1 MNESLNPVIS
11 SKKSSKRCESRKSP
25 AIERYDNTAPA
36 LMRLSGN
43 KAEWIMKVRAKESS
57 SFPLKTVFNKR
68 KINALRSEA
77 LKPDRNVKKNSGK
90 RTIISALFLPAKNA
104 MKGRSK
110 DYIMLKC
117 IPESAKT

>member
-25 AIERYDNTAPA
+25 AIERYENTAPA

-57 SFPLKTVFNKR
+57 SFPLNLHR
-68 KINALRSEA
+68 
-77 LKPDRNVKKNSGK
+77 P
-90 RTIISALFLPAKNA
+90 LFLPAKNA

-110 DYIMLKC
+110 DDIMLKC